1 MHSPSNFTAGFE
13 VSNAGGGDFIQCRV
27 SEANP
32 PLRSYSLST
41 CANWPGDFRME
52 LVARDPSELER
63 AVSDFK
69 RSLRNPSRIRRQVP
83 IEVYSSDPV
92 ETYVAE
98 FRISDKP
105 RLSLVK

>member
-1 MHSPSNFTAGFE
+1 MHSPSNFFAGIE
-13 VSNAGGGDFIQCRV
+13 VSDFGSGEFIHCRV

-32 PLRSYSLST
+32 ALRDFSLSV
-41 CANWPGDFRME
+41 CANRLGDFRLE
-52 LVARDPSELER
+52 LVSRDPLELER

-83 IEVYSSDPV
+83 TEVYSSDPV

-98 FRISDKP
+98 FQISDKP
-105 RLSLVK
+105 RLSLVE